1 MSNESFAASLQE
13 PLQRALNLALQYLP
27 NIAGALFL
35 ALAGLVLAMVLRSGA
50 RALTRFL
57 LERVAAAAPEPAQVE
72 GHTGYRSLPAV
83 VGGLVFWIVLLFF
96 AAAGV
101 EALRLPTVSALVNQ
115 LAAYLPRV
123 VAATVV
129 IFAGVVFADIAGRWA
144 SGAAAKAPAAPRIG
158 RAVQVLVICVAAL
171 VAVEQL
177 GIDSTVLVVVMSI
190 AATSVLGAAALA
202 FGLGARTTVANIL
215 ASHYAQ
221 KAYRVGQVVRIG
233 EHEGAIVGISRTAV
247 SLDTPAGRVLVP
259 ARHFEEQVS
268 LAVSEEL

>member
-1 MSNESFAASLQE
+1 MTNESFAASLEE
-13 PLQRALNLALQYLP
+13 PLQRALDFALQYLP
-27 NIAGALFL
+27 NVAGALV
-35 ALAGLVLAMVLRSGA
+35 LVLAGVVLAMLLRSSA
-50 RALTRFL
+50 KALTRFL
-57 LERVAAAAPEPAQVE
+57 LERVAAAAPEAARVE
-72 GHTGYRSLPAV
+72 GHSGHRTLPAV
-83 VGGLVFWIVLLFF
+83 VGGFVFWIVLLFF
-96 AAAGV
+96 AAAAV
-101 EALRLPTVSALVNQ
+101 EALGLPTVSALVNR

-129 IFAGVVFADIAGRWA
+129 IFAGVVLADVAGRWA
-144 SGAAAKAPAAPRIG
+144 ASAAAKAPAAPRIG
-158 RAVQVLVICVAAL
+158 RAVQVIVVCLAAL

-177 GIDSTVLVVVMSI
+177 GIDSTVLVAVVSI

-233 EHEGAIVGISRTAV
+233 EHEGAIVEISRTTV

-259 ARHFEEQVS
+259 ARLFEEQVS
-268 LAVSEEL
+268 LAVPEES